1 MACYIVPIFNFR
13 KLKSHYNPSGL
24 IPSIWNENHPNLIN
38 PFTFYA
44 SIHGLIFT
52 PRMMGEQ
59 TDGFKTEKEAEEAW
73 KRCTVSFKAMLNDTG
88 VWGIYRNHDVIEGR
102 GPMVLD
108 TIYRNPQKAAQYL
121 FKRKGFRSEPEIIN
135 VGLGVSNPGSL
146 FYHISYIDG
155 LWDVKFIPYS
165 G

>member
-1 MACYIVPIFNFR
+1 MAMYIVPIFNYN
-13 KLKSHYNPSGL
+13 KLDHHNPSGL
-24 IPSIWNENHPNLIN
+24 SLSTWGQPGRKPTN

-44 SIHGLIFT
+44 SIHGMIFT

-73 KRCTVSFKAMLNDTG
+73 QRCVTSFKLMLGDTG
-88 VWGIYRNHDVIEGR
+88 VWGIYRNKDEVEFR

-108 TIYRNPQKAAQYL
+108 TIYRDPKKAAQYL
-121 FKRKGFRSEPEIIN
+121 FKQKGFRSEPEIIN